1 MYPEPISV
9 ISACENMT
17 RKNELLTGYDAAWS
31 REWESL
37 QSVLKNLTEEEAR
50 YQHPAYSDE
59 PPEDGHPPAG
69 TVLWHLIHLPHCYR
83 HYVNVIRQR
92 PAKPDDP
99 PPPESNSVEEA
110 IANLLL
116 DRADL
121 RDAIAELSEE
131 QLDEK
136 LYYGGTVA
144 DLVRGS
150 VRHNAW
156 HAGQIAVARRLYRM
170 RGR

>member
-1 MYPEPISV
+1 
-9 ISACENMT
+9 MT
-17 RKNELLTGYDAAWS
+17 CKDEMLASYDAAWD

-50 YQHPAYSDE
+50 YQHPSYSGE
-59 PPEDGHPPAG
+59 PHEPGLPPPG
-69 TVLWHLIHLPHCYR
+69 SIYWHLVHLPHCYR
-83 HYVNVIRQR
+83 HYVNIIRSR
-92 PAKPDDP
+92 PAEPAEVP
-99 PPPESNSVEEA
+99 PPASQSVEEA

-136 LYYGGTVA
+136 LYYGGTVV
-144 DLVRGS
+144 DLVRGT
-150 VRHNAW
+150 VRHDAW
-156 HAGQIAVARRLYRM
+156 HGGQIAVARRLYRT
-170 RGR
+170 RDRSV